1 MDNTSLITFVE
12 HAYWLVDQGP
22 ESSGITFEE
31 AQHVLLKLDR
41 IAHDLYG
48 MTKMVT
54 DLRPCL
60 TDLVA
65 LMANIPTFRT
75 AANAPAPPPAVAS
88 ALIAAP
94 VTTSPTIAH
103 DPETPIKSLVASC
116 PTELGVQRDESKYLN
131 QFIVHAALDLVDD
144 AQFMSTACYLKTIDR
159 YNDWNVSAYVTP
171 SNTRLM
177 LLHEAKADDA
187 IRLFFT
193 DCHELYLKTL
203 LNPFYEPNTPIQ
215 SQAFDVKVNTLA
227 KKYLF

>member
-1 MDNTSLITFVE
+1 M
-12 HAYWLVDQGP
+12 
-22 ESSGITFEE
+22 SSTYYFAIVGTN
-31 AQHVLLKLDR
+31 DSP
-41 IAHDLYG
+41 LY
-48 MTKMVT
+48 
-54 DLRPCL
+54 
-60 TDLVA
+60 
-65 LMANIPTFRT
+65 
-75 AANAPAPPPAVAS
+75 
-88 ALIAAP
+88 
-94 VTTSPTIAH
+94 
-103 DPETPIKSLVASC
+103 E
-116 PTELGVQRDESKYLN
+116 TELGVQRDESKYLN

-177 LLHEAKADDA
+177 LLHETKADDA

-215 SQAFDVKVNTLA
+215 SQAFGIKVNMLA

>member
-1 MDNTSLITFVE
+1 M
-12 HAYWLVDQGP
+12 
-22 ESSGITFEE
+22 SSTYYFAIVGTN
-31 AQHVLLKLDR
+31 DSP
-41 IAHDLYG
+41 LY
-48 MTKMVT
+48 
-54 DLRPCL
+54 
-60 TDLVA
+60 
-65 LMANIPTFRT
+65 
-75 AANAPAPPPAVAS
+75 
-88 ALIAAP
+88 
-94 VTTSPTIAH
+94 
-103 DPETPIKSLVASC
+103 E
-116 PTELGVQRDESKYLN
+116 TELGVQRDESKYLN

>member
-88 ALIAAP
+88 ALVAAP

-103 DPETPIKSLVASC
+103 DPETHIPSPVAPRPVSSLVTPRPVASQAAATTLD
-116 PTELGVQRDESKYLN
+116 PTKASVIPLLTRARESRETNMDTLTILP
-131 QFIVHAALDLVDD
+131 FALAPAADYRIQSSSGNKNEASPQVI
-144 AQFMSTACYLKTIDR
+144 CGR
-159 YNDWNVSAYVTP
+159 YD
-171 SNTRLM
+171 
-177 LLHEAKADDA
+177 
-187 IRLFFT
+187 
-193 DCHELYLKTL
+193 
-203 LNPFYEPNTPIQ
+203 PNTLTCLHIVQCNDLTHKTHPTTSTYQRNIE
-215 SQAFDVKVNTLA
+215 KC
-227 KKYLF
+227 